1 MKKYSKYLMAAMLV
15 AVMLLLVACNPA
27 VGEFKLKSASLG
39 SLTAELGSDVDESS
53 FSGSLSIK
61 NDKTFTF
68 NVNISVLGMKLNE
81 SESGYWSSE
90 NDTIKFYSDAE
101 MTKQVLT
108 ATLVDGNIVFNIGG
122 IKVTFAK

>member
-39 SLTAELGSDVDESS
+39 SHTVEIGDTEESN
-53 FSGSLSIK
+53 FSGSLSMK